1 MPPRTTRDKAKAIQL
16 LRWGVERRMEFI
28 EFRLFWEG
36 RINRRDLIEKF
47 GVSTPQASA
56 DMSQYQDIAPGN
68 LHYDP
73 RAKYYYPD
81 KEFKPRFLNPDSDRY
96 LANLLSMAAGILTSE
111 ESWLDSVPAY
121 DVLPQPRRGID
132 PERLRRVV
140 GAIRER
146 LAIQVRYQS
155 MNSPDP
161 EWRWITPHSLGFDGY
176 RWHARAFCHRS
187 ETFKDF
193 VLSRIVSIRLT
204 KPHEVNPEQDHEWQE
219 MVDVKIGPH
228 PGLTESQRKAIE
240 LDYGMKDGHMTVQVR
255 RGFLYYF
262 LKRFGLDIDPSARA
276 PKDQQIILL
285 NENRLL
291 SCMPEP
297 AEISRGTPNA

>member
-1 MPPRTTRDKAKAIQL
+1 
-16 LRWGVERRMEFI
+16 MEFI

-56 DMSQYQDIAPGN
+56 DMGQYQDIAPGN

-96 LANLLSMAAGILTSE
+96 LAKLLSMAAGILTSE
-111 ESWLDSVPAY
+111 ESWLDSIPAY

-140 GAIRER
+140 GAIRDK
-146 LAIQVRYQS
+146 LAVQIRYQS

-176 RWHARAFCHRS
+176 RWHARALCHRS

-193 VLSRIVSIRLT
+193 VLARIVSIRLT
-204 KPHEVNPEQDHEWQE
+204 KPHEVNPEQDREWHE
-219 MVDVKIGPH
+219 MVEVKIGPH

-240 LDYGMKDGHMTVQVR
+240 LDYGMKDGHMAVQVR
-255 RGFLYYF
+255 RGFIYYF
-262 LKRFGLDIDPSARA
+262 LKRLGLDIDPSTRA
-276 PKDQQIILL
+276 PKDQQIVLL
-285 NENRLL
+285 NENHLL
-291 SCMPEP
+291 SCVPEP
-297 AEISRGTPNA
+297 AEISRGIPNA